1 MQFERIGLVG
11 ALAGI
16 VLGGLV
22 AAAGCDGTDDAVSG
36 SDEAELHGGFP
47 FHHRH
52 RGQDAGS
59 VGGGVGGGIAGSAGT
74 TGSAPSVVTGG
85 TTGGGSAPS
94 VGTIGS
100 GAADGGAV
108 ADCDIC
114 TQAQQCCE
122 AVDADKTACSFS
134 AATCAAEQ
142 GEARPAY
149 VNACLVFV
157 VTVRGAWGGN
167 PPAVCR

>member
-1 MQFERIGLVG
+1 MQLKRIGLIG
-11 ALAGI
+11 AIAGA

-22 AAAGCDGTDDAVSG
+22 AVAGCDGTDDAVG
-36 SDEAELHGGFP
+36 GQDQGELHGGFP

-59 VGGGVGGGIAGSAGT
+59 VGGAGASGGASGGVTTGGGMG
-74 TGSAPSVVTGG
+74 VVTGG
-85 TTGGGSAPS
+85 TTGGSA
-94 VGTIGS
+94 GTAGTG
-100 GAADGGAV
+100 GADRGAV
-108 ADCDIC
+108 ADCDVC

-122 AVDADKTACSFS
+122 VVDADKTACSFS
-134 AATCAAEQ
+134 AATCSAEV
-142 GEARPAY
+142 GDARPAY

-167 PPAVCR
+167 PPAECR